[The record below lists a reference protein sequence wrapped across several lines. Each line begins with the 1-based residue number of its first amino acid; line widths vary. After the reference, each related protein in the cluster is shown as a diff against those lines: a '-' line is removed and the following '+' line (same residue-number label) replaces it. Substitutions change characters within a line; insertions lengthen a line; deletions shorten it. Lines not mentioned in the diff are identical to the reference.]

1 MYIICTSVHHMCL
14 LTPHKTYST
23 GKHKPEFKYICMYVC
38 MWICT
43 IHLEFV
49 SITYTYVFICTR
61 LKCLRRQNLQL
72 RTINI
77 STD

>member
-1 MYIICTSVHHMCL
+1 MHICSSYVL
-14 LTPHKTYST
+14 AYST
-23 GKHKPEFKYICMYVC
+23 QNAGKHKPEFKYICMYVC

-49 SITYTYVFICTR
+49 SITYTNVFICAR

-72 RTINI
+72 LTINI

>member
-1 MYIICTSVHHMCL
+1 MHICSSYVLACFTQNA
-14 LTPHKTYST
+14 

-49 SITYTYVFICTR
+49 SITCSYVFNCAR

-72 RTINI
+72 LTINI